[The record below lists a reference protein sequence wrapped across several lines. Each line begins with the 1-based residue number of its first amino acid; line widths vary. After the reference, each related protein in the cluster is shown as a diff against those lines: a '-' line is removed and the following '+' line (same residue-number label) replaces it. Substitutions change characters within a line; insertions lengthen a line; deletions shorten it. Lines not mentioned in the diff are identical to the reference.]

1 MIHSLFP
8 PPPGKNGPYAY
19 DNIGWFDPF
28 LNITD
33 NSV

>member
-1 MIHSLFP
+1 MIHSLP
-8 PPPGKNGPYAY
+8 PPPGKNGPYGY

-33 NSV
+33 NGV